1 MSNETSRTAE
11 SSASCSCSV
20 TVLSFRSRSASSSR
34 AYASV
39 RRAESRA
46 GASGE
51 SGDASKVGRCKRSRH
66 KLCPARGLAVVSTSS
81 PPPSYTRRTPRT
93 RPRGREP
100 PPRRS
105 IARARRGRA
114 RAGPCGG
121 GRGQRAGEGAWASS
135 ETAPAGP
142 REEGSRFETHHA
154 ASESM
159 FPLGTRERVP
169 AGGMPPRGLG
179 DRRDGALLARTE
191 ECARAGLV
199 PPDGKRSHIIYETE
213 RARRFVGTDR
223 RSSSR
228 PSSPATRHGTA
239 FLSQERR
246 VSTRRP

>member
-1 MSNETSRTAE
+1 MFVFGHGAFVPLAFGFVFARVRVSQARRVPRRRER
-11 SSASCSCSV
+11 
-20 TVLSFRSRSASSSR
+20 R
-34 AYASV
+34 V
-39 RRAESRA
+39 RRRLESRA
-46 GASGE
+46 MQAVAPQNYVPLGVWRSFRRQVHHRPTLVVRPARALA
-51 SGDASKVGRCKRSRH
+51 DASLRLGGPSRE
-66 KLCPARGLAVVSTSS
+66 PAGAEHVQVPAGAGGVS
-81 PPPSYTRRTPRT
+81 
-93 RPRGREP
+93 GRE
-100 PPRRS
+100 RKR
-105 IARARRGRA
+105 
-114 RAGPCGG
+114 
-121 GRGQRAGEGAWASS
+121 WASS